1 MVYRVFN
8 FYPGPATLP
17 LPVLEQAQK
26 EFLDYR
32 GSGMSVM
39 ETSHRSKEF
48 EEIITSAESLML
60 ELLDLSDD
68 YRVLFLQGGASLQF
82 AMLPLNYLP
91 AGTAADYVLTGVFAE
106 KAIQE
111 AGRLGKTNISA
122 SSKDNKY
129 RNIPLNEEIKLS
141 ESPAYVHIT
150 TNNTI
155 YGTQWKYIPEC
166 GEFPLVADMSSDIL
180 SRKIDMS
187 KFSLVYAGAQK
198 NLGPSGVTTV
208 IISKTM
214 LQKAQDN
221 LPMILSYK
229 VHADA
234 DSLHNTPPT
243 FSVYM
248 LKLVLQWVKE
258 QGGVQAMDIFN
269 QKKADLIY
277 EAIDNSGGFYK
288 GHAVREDRSTMNIT
302 FRLPNEDHEKLFVEE
317 AKKEGLIGL
326 KGHRSVEGI
335 RASVY
340 NAMPLEGCETLSR
353 FMTEFAKK
361 KG

>member
-1 MVYRVFN
+1 MAYRIFN

-48 EEIITSAESLML
+48 EEINSSAESLML
-60 ELLDLSDD
+60 ELLDLTDD

-91 AGTAADYVLTGVFAE
+91 TGATADYVLTGVFAE
-106 KAIQE
+106 KALKE
-111 AGRLGKTNISA
+111 AGKLGKTNISA

-129 RNIPLNEEIKLS
+129 CNIPLNGEIKLS

-155 YGTQWKYIPEC
+155 YGTQWKYLPEC

-180 SRKIDMS
+180 SRKLDMT

-198 NLGPSGVTTV
+198 NLGPSGVTAV

-214 LQKAQDN
+214 LNKAQDN
-221 LPMILSYK
+221 LPAILSYK
-229 VHADA
+229 AHADA
-234 DSLHNTPPT
+234 DSLYNTPPT
-243 FSVYM
+243 FSVY
-248 LKLVLQWVKE
+248 LLNLILQWVKE
-258 QGGVQAMDIFN
+258 QGGVPAMDTLN

-277 EAIDNSGGFYK
+277 GAIDNSGGFFR
-288 GHAVREDRSTMNIT
+288 GHAVKEDRSTMNIT
-302 FRLPNEDHEKLFVEE
+302 FRLPDEDLEKVFVEE
-317 AKKEGLIGL
+317 AKKEGLMGL
-326 KGHRSVEGI
+326 KGHRSVGGI

-340 NAMPLEGCETLSR
+340 NAMPLGGCETLSR
-353 FMTEFAKK
+353 FMTEFTKK